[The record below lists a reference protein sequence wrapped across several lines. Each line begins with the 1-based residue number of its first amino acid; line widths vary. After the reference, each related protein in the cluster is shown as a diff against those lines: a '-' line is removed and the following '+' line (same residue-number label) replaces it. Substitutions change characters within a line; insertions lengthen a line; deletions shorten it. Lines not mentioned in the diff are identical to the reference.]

1 MHIKICLTVC
11 SVFSCTTHLSQVSSE
26 EIVQEIRNML
36 MDTEEQCHR
45 TCFALTLDGNSL
57 DAYTELKN
65 IQGMKEGA
73 EIKVVEGKAAQ
84 LAHSAAT
91 KSCYIRMFCF

>member
-1 MHIKICLTVC
+1 MRNLLT
-11 SVFSCTTHLSQVSSE
+11 LQVSSE

-45 TCFALTLDGNSL
+45 TCFALNLDGVTL

-65 IQGMKEGA
+65 IPGMKEGA
-73 EIKVVEGKAAQ
+73 EIKVLEGK
-84 LAHSAAT
+84 
-91 KSCYIRMFCF
+91 KYEKWW